1 MVKDAEANAEADKEK
16 LEAIEARNNAD
27 SIVTSTEKSLKEHG
41 SKLGKDDKT
50 NIEKA
55 LEELKSSL
63 KDEKADTKSLKD
75 KTDALVQSSM
85 KLGEILYK
93 EAQEK
98 AEKEKQDTSEK
109 PKNSKSKAKNKD
121 KDAKVVDA
129 DFEDVTEKKKP
140 DSKGDDK
147 STGPSA

>member
-1 MVKDAEANAEADKEK
+1 MSKE
-16 LEAIEARNNAD
+16 
-27 SIVTSTEKSLKEHG
+27 
-41 SKLGKDDKT
+41 DKT

-55 LEELKSSL
+55 LEELKNCL
-63 KDEKADTKSLKD
+63 KDEKTDTKTLKE
-75 KTDALVQSSM
+75 KTDALMQSSM

-98 AEKEKQDTSEK
+98 AEKEKKDASEK
-109 PKNSKSKAKNKD
+109 PKNNKTKAKSKE

-140 DSKGDDK
+140 DSKEDDK